1 MKIMDALA
9 TKNIKLL
16 FANRW
21 FVMENG
27 IYHVFEHRLHKV
39 TDIKI
44 YEGTDEEIAVRFLIE
59 GR

>member
-1 MKIMDALA
+1 MKIMVALA

-21 FVMENG
+21 LVMENG
-27 IYHVFEHRLHKV
+27 IYHVFEHRLRKV
-39 TDIKI
+39 TDIQI
-44 YEGTDEEIAVRFLIE
+44 YEGADEEIAVRFLIE